1 MEIMEDSEDFE
12 GLWVREDFEGLWV
25 REDFEGL
32 WVRVAAVA
40 ETDDVV
46 VV

>member
-1 MEIMEDSEDFE
+1 VEIMEDSEDFE

>member
-1 MEIMEDSEDFE
+1 MEDSEDFE